1 MYKIIACDLDE
12 TLLST
17 DRSVSQ
23 GNIEAIKKARE
34 LGVKFVLATGRG
46 FKTVQGTLKEL
57 GLDNVKDEYVISF
70 NGGAITENYNNR
82 LLSFNG
88 ITFEFARELFNRG
101 LDYDVCIHV
110 YSKDVVYGYN
120 MCDDEIA
127 YLKGRMDF
135 VEIKE
140 DNIDFLKDEEIAKVL
155 YMNKD
160 INYLNKI
167 EEELADITH
176 EADVSYSSNRYI
188 EFNRK
193 GVNKGAGLRTL
204 AKLLGVAIEDTM
216 AIGDNLNDLAMIKD
230 AGLGVGVANV
240 VTKMKDDCEYITE
253 ADHNHDAIKE
263 VIEKFILNVE
273 DEA

>member
-12 TLLST
+12 TLLSS
-17 DRSVSQ
+17 DRLVSK
-23 GNIEAIKKARE
+23 GNVDAIKKARD

-57 GLDNVKDEYVISF
+57 GLDNAKDEYVISF

-88 ITFEFARELFNRG
+88 ISFEFAQKLFNRG
-101 LDYDVCIHV
+101 LAYDVCIHV
-110 YSKDVVYGYN
+110 YSKDTVYVYN
-120 MCDDEIA
+120 MCEDEVA

-135 VEIKE
+135 VEIQDE
-140 DNIDFLKDEEIAKVL
+140 NIDFLKDEDIAKVL
-155 YMNKD
+155 YMNRD

-167 EEELADITH
+167 ENDLADITG

-193 GVNKGAGLRTL
+193 GVNKGAGLQTL
-204 AKLLGVAIEDTM
+204 AKLLGVDIEQTM

-240 VTKMKDDCEYITE
+240 VEKMKGDCQFITK

-263 VIEKFILNVE
+263 VIEKFIF
-273 DEA
+273 DEVK

>member
-17 DRSVSQ
+17 DRTVSK
-23 GNIEAIKKARE
+23 GNVEAIKKARAQ
-34 LGVKFVLATGRG
+34 GVKFVLATGRG
-46 FKTVQGTLKEL
+46 FNTVQGTLKEL
-57 GLDNVKDEYVISF
+57 GLDNAKDEYVISF
-70 NGGAITENYNNR
+70 NGGAITENHNNR

-88 ITFEFARELFNRG
+88 ISFDFAKKLFERG
-101 LDYDVCIHV
+101 LLYDVCIHV
-110 YSKDVVYGYN
+110 YSKDTVYGYN

-135 VEIKE
+135 VEIK
-140 DNIDFLKDEEIAKVL
+140 DANIDFLENDEIAKVL
-155 YMNKD
+155 YMNRD
-160 INYLNKI
+160 ITYLNKI
-167 EEELADITH
+167 EVELADITH

-193 GVNKGAGLRTL
+193 GVNKGAGLKKL
-204 AKLLGVAIEDTM
+204 AQLLGVAIEETM

-240 VTKMKDDCEYITE
+240 VEKMKNDCQYITG

-263 VIEKFILNVE
+263 AIEKFVLAN
-273 DEA
+273 D

>member
-17 DRSVSQ
+17 DRTVSQ
-23 GNIEAIKKARE
+23 GNVEAIHKARE
-34 LGVKFVLATGRG
+34 MGVKFVLATGRG

-57 GLDNVKDEYVISF
+57 GLDNAKDEYVISF

-88 ITFEFARELFNRG
+88 ISFEFANELFNRG
-101 LDYDVCIHV
+101 LNYDVCIHV
-110 YSKDVVYGYN
+110 YSQDTVYVYN
-120 MCDDEIA
+120 ICDDEVD
-127 YLKGRMDF
+127 YLNGRMDF
-135 VEIKE
+135 VEIK
-140 DNIDFLKDEEIAKVL
+140 DANIDFLKNDDIAKVL
-155 YMNKD
+155 YMNRDTK
-160 INYLNKI
+160 YLNQI
-167 EEELADITH
+167 EADLADITH

-193 GVNKGAGLRTL
+193 GVNKGAGLLTL
-204 AKLLGVAIEDTM
+204 AKLLGVTVEETM

-240 VTKMKDDCEYITE
+240 VAKMKDDCQYITE
-253 ADHNHDAIKE
+253 ADNDHDAIKE
-263 VIEKFILNVE
+263 VIEKFVLNVTE
-273 DEA
+273 